1 MNEMEVKNRFWVMK
15 NLPEGNDFESA
26 LEIRE
31 ESKIEIPEG
40 CFATK
45 NSFIS
50 MDAGTR
56 MYMTEREDSYQP
68 PIPIGEKL
76 MGTVLGEIIESN
88 HPNHK
93 VGDVLRSY
101 GQWSDYS
108 VVDPNSMY
116 PSKVDVSETSLEN
129 YVGIYGANGWTAYVG
144 VINTGRV
151 KAGDTF
157 VVSAAA
163 GCTGL
168 MAGQIAKISGCKVI
182 GIAGTDQKCD
192 LICKEYGF
200 DGAINYKTEN
210 IHDALVRS
218 CPNGIDIYFD
228 NVGGGILDECLKLMN
243 LHGRIPTCGL
253 ISQYNSPKP
262 TPGPYNYG
270 LVLMHRL
277 KIEGFIIL
285 DYLERFPE
293 ANKDLVKWMSEGKIK
308 VRLDV
313 SEGLENALDG
323 VKKLYTGENTGK
335 LMVCVKEI

>member
-1 MNEMEVKNRFWVMK
+1 MSEMEVKNRFWVMK

-26 LEIRE
+26 LEIKE

-116 PSKVDVSETSLEN
+116 PSNVDVGETNLEN

-144 VINTGRV
+144 VINTG
-151 KAGDTF
+151 
-157 VVSAAA
+157 
-163 GCTGL
+163 
-168 MAGQIAKISGCKVI
+168 
-182 GIAGTDQKCD
+182 
-192 LICKEYGF
+192 
-200 DGAINYKTEN
+200 
-210 IHDALVRS
+210 
-218 CPNGIDIYFD
+218 
-228 NVGGGILDECLKLMN
+228 
-243 LHGRIPTCGL
+243 
-253 ISQYNSPKP
+253 
-262 TPGPYNYG
+262 
-270 LVLMHRL
+270 
-277 KIEGFIIL
+277 
-285 DYLERFPE
+285 
-293 ANKDLVKWMSEGKIK
+293 
-308 VRLDV
+308 
-313 SEGLENALDG
+313 
-323 VKKLYTGENTGK
+323 
-335 LMVCVKEI
+335 

>member
-1 MNEMEVKNRFWVMK
+1 MSEMEVKNRFWVMK

-200 DGAINYKTEN
+200 DGAIT
-210 IHDALVRS
+210 
-218 CPNGIDIYFD
+218 
-228 NVGGGILDECLKLMN
+228 
-243 LHGRIPTCGL
+243 
-253 ISQYNSPKP
+253 
-262 TPGPYNYG
+262 
-270 LVLMHRL
+270 
-277 KIEGFIIL
+277 
-285 DYLERFPE
+285 
-293 ANKDLVKWMSEGKIK
+293 
-308 VRLDV
+308 V
-313 SEGLENALDG
+313 S
-323 VKKLYTGENTGK
+323 YTHLRAHET
-335 LMVCVKEI
+335 

>member
-1 MNEMEVKNRFWVMK
+1 MSEMEVKNRFWVMK
-15 NLPEGNDFESA
+15 TLPDGNDFESS

-31 ESKIEIPEG
+31 ENKIEIPEG

-45 NSFIS
+45 NSFLS

-68 PIPIGEKL
+68 PIPTGEKL
-76 MGTVLGEIIESN
+76 MGTVLGEVVESN
-88 HPNHK
+88 HPDYK
-93 VGDVLRSY
+93 IGEILRSY

-108 VVDPNSMY
+108 VVDPNAMY
-116 PSKVDVSETSLEN
+116 PSKVDTSDIELVN

-182 GIAGTDQKCD
+182 GIAGTDEKCE
-192 LICKEYGF
+192 LICNEYGF

-210 IHDALVRS
+210 ISEKLKML
-218 CPNGIDIYFD
+218 CPEGVNVYFD
-228 NVGGGILDECLKLMN
+228 NVGGEILDAALAKLRMN
-243 LHGRIPTCGL
+243 SRVGRLGA
-253 ISQYNSPKP
+253 ISQYNNKSKMK
-262 TPGPYNYG
+262 GPSNYLSL
-270 LVLMHRL
+270 LVNRATM
-277 KIEGFIIL
+277 KGMVVF
-285 DYLERFPE
+285 DYKNDYPI
-293 ANKDLVKWMSEGKIK
+293 AIKQISEWFQQ
-308 VRLDV
+308 
-313 SEGLENALDG
+313 
-323 VKKLYTGENTGK
+323 GK
-335 LMVCVKEI
+335 LKVMRVFLMVLIIFMKYS